1 MPRVLL
7 LDEPL
12 SNLDARL
19 RLQTRE
25 EIRRIQKETGI
36 TTVFVT
42 HDQEEAMSISDEIVV
57 MKLGVVQQV
66 GKPQEIY
73 DNPINL
79 FVAKFLGT
87 PPINV
92 FEGKVEN
99 ETLYIGDQAVLGVK
113 GVEDQEVTVA
123 IRPEG
128 FELNEKGALVCQ
140 LSNVEVMGRDV
151 SVVSRHPAMRS
162 PVIRSIVDADNKIHT
177 ANAEIKFS
185 LKPHKVFLFNKE
197 TEERIYFEV

>member
-1 MPRVLL
+1 
-7 LDEPL
+7 
-12 SNLDARL
+12 
-19 RLQTRE
+19 
-25 EIRRIQKETGI
+25 
-36 TTVFVT
+36 
-42 HDQEEAMSISDEIVV
+42 

-73 DNPINL
+73 DNPTNL

-92 FEGKVEN
+92 FSGKVED
-99 ETLYIGDQAVLGVK
+99 EKLYIGENAVLDVK
-113 GVEDQEVTVA
+113 GVDNREVTVA

-128 FELNEKGALVCQ
+128 FNLDENGTFVCN

-151 SVVSRHPAMRS
+151 SVVSTNPAAQT
-162 PVIRSIVDADNKIHT
+162 PIIRSIIDADNAIDTT
-177 ANAEIKFS
+177 AKTITFS
-185 LKPHKVFLFNKE
+185 LKPHKVFLFDAE